1 MQEPRF
7 SALIIGKAEYE
18 NATHLGNPLNDADD
32 MTLKLADLGFE
43 TATLKNASHGD
54 MRSALITFAEALK
67 DSSVGLFFFA
77 GHAFQ
82 LSGENTWLASTRQF
96 RQIMRLSKRRS
107 P

>member
-7 SALIIGKAEYE
+7 SALIIGNAEYE